1 MNEDLRGQEWGQG
14 AERQFGN
21 EREMS
26 PALSTLS
33 VGVLAVLTRGWRGW
47 SQKDKGTAV
56 VALKKVKEWLTHS
69 MGSWVDDLFL
79 IEAQT
84 QHQE

>member
-1 MNEDLRGQEWGQG
+1 MTEDLRGQTWGQE
-14 AERQFGN
+14 AERHFGN

-33 VGVLAVLTRGWRGW
+33 VGVLAVLPRGWRGW
-47 SQKDKGTAV
+47 YQKDESTAV
-56 VALKKVKEWLTHS
+56 AALKKVKEWLTHS
-69 MGSWVDDLFL
+69 MGSCVDDLFL